1 MSIARISALAKRILM
16 QFLRDKRTLILLFFV
31 PAAVMSLLGY
41 VFGTEIEEI
50 EIGLVNDDK
59 GISRPGVSVSIADV
73 FIPILEKDRTFE
85 VSEMSSAEAD
95 KLMSKGEIKAIVRF
109 DRGFTEN
116 LVGGN
121 TSVMDVVL
129 EGSDPQLN
137 SAIARGLQQDLT
149 KLRDNLKALGKQFN
163 LSILGKAGTPITI
176 ETSYYFGGSNF
187 EIIDYFAPVYI
198 AFFVFFFVFMLTS
211 VSFLRERSRG
221 TMERLLASPISKFEI
236 VIGYLAGFIL
246 FAIAQ
251 SLIILLFAVY
261 ALKINYVGNLLLVLL
276 VEIILTVCAVNLGI
290 FLSTFARNELQVVQF
305 IPLVIVPQV
314 IVSGIVW
321 PVEAMPKLM
330 QIFAYT
336 MPLTYANFALRDV
349 MIKGF
354 GALDIWPELAI
365 LSLFAVSMM
374 ILGALT
380 LHREVT

>member
-50 EIGLVNDDK
+50 EIGLVNDDR
-59 GISRPGVSVSIADV
+59 GISRPGVSVSIVDV

-321 PVEAMPKLM
+321 PVESMPKLM

-380 LHREVT
+380 LRREVT

>member
-59 GISRPGVSVSIADV
+59 GISRPGVSVSIVDV

-137 SAIARGLQQDLT
+137 SAIARGLQQDLA

-163 LSILGKAGTPITI
+163 LSILDKAGTPITI

-321 PVEAMPKLM
+321 PVESMPKLM

-380 LHREVT
+380 LRREVT